1 MSKQSRTEKF
11 ACLLYPLQIKMLTRD
26 RGWLTLTLIGTTCNA
41 LQPKARAEGVLTM
54 KKLPQGVTRENC
66 GIVLKELRRKF
77 GSMSMADL
85 AKTLGV
91 SRSTVMRI
99 EAGQTSPSEDLLN
112 RLKAIQLIGISKFRA
127 LSEKDRD
134 RFALFMDEIGENPD
148 DFSSAAAA
156 HMVTAL
162 TPSGILAGLGTIAGA
177 SLNLSTSVVS
187 AVPVLSSLAGY
198 GLVKGLKA
206 ILEANDLDCTEKE
219 GVWEI
224 SKQEKKNTDSKQ
236 SKQEGTDMDEK
247 KAGVNTDFGLGGLF
261 KGLGDLIDTA
271 SKLAEKGEAL
281 SKSGEIDFSG
291 LNKIKGLKDLKGVY
305 GVRVRTMADG
315 KPSVQPFGNIK
326 KTPKGPVVEEVRE
339 PIVDIFDEPE
349 EINVVAEMP
358 GIDEKDVQLEINGDI
373 LNINAK
379 GKNREYQKE
388 ILLSR
393 EAKDDEITWSY
404 KNGMLEIKIAVGNDR

>member
-1 MSKQSRTEKF
+1 
-11 ACLLYPLQIKMLTRD
+11 
-26 RGWLTLTLIGTTCNA
+26 
-41 LQPKARAEGVLTM
+41 M
-54 KKLPQGVTRENC
+54 KKMPQGVTRENC
-66 GIVLKELRRKF
+66 GIVLKELRQKF

-99 EAGQTSPSEDLLN
+99 EAGQTFPSEDLLN

-156 HMVTAL
+156 HMVKAL

-206 ILEANDLDCTEKE
+206 ILEANDLNCTENE

-247 KAGVNTDFGLGGLF
+247 KAGVNVDFGLGGLF

-291 LNKIKGLKDLKGVY
+291 LDKIKGLKDLKGVY

-315 KPSVQPFGNIK
+315 SPSVQPFGNIK

-358 GIDEKDVQLEINGDI
+358 GIDEKDVQLEIKGDI
-373 LNINAK
+373 LNIYAE
-379 GKNREYQKE
+379 GKNRKYQKE

-393 EAKDDEITWSY
+393 EAKDDKMTWSY